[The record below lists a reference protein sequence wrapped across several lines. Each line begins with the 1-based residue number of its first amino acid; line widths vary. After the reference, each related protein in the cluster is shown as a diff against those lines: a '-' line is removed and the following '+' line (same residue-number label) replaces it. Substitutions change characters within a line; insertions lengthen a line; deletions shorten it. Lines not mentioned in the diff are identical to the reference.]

1 MMIEVD
7 AGECRACGT
16 CVGVCPRSALLL
28 IFEELVYDSKQCC
41 HCLICID
48 ICPTHAIRE
57 A

>member
-1 MMIEVD
+1 MIEVD